1 MSEPRSTC
9 IHTCREWMHACSEFL
24 LGNMIAAILNTMPV
38 TAVGKAEIEES
49 SNFDFLQIGVRSGD
63 HGMTL

>member
-1 MSEPRSTC
+1 MRALVVPYM
-9 IHTCREWMHACSEFL
+9 REWMHACSEFL

-49 SNFDFLQIGVRSGD
+49 SNLTFCKSGC
-63 HGMTL
+63 GLVIMT